1 MPVVAVGVY
10 PPLLAITPCT
20 ITTSTDKLVAFNQFL
35 FIGEFAMSSKKMAS
49 GGVHTSAWIAQTY
62 VSFTVSIT
70 ATIIGTF
77 YMPGDN
83 WLKGYMGMG
92 LLFSVASTAS
102 LSKTI
107 RDVEES
113 KTMMS
118 RIDEAK
124 LERLLAEYDPF
135 KQ

>member
-1 MPVVAVGVY
+1 MKGKTY
-10 PPLLAITPCT
+10 PA
-20 ITTSTDKLVAFNQFL
+20 TTT
-35 FIGEFAMSSKKMAS
+35 
-49 GGVHTSAWIAQTY
+49 HTSAWVTQTWI
-62 VSFTVSIT
+62 SFVISIT
-70 ATIIGTF
+70 ATSIGII
-77 YMPGDN
+77 YMPADT
-83 WLKGYMGMG
+83 WIKGYLGMGM
-92 LLFSVASTAS
+92 LFSIGSTIG

-113 KTMMS
+113 KRMLS

>member
-1 MPVVAVGVY
+1 MSAKKE
-10 PPLLAITPCT
+10 TSST
-20 ITTSTDKLVAFNQFL
+20 HTSTWV
-35 FIGEFAMSSKKMAS
+35 
-49 GGVHTSAWIAQTY
+49 AQTY
-62 VSFTVSIT
+62 ATFVISIAAT
-70 ATIIGTF
+70 AIGRL

>member
-1 MPVVAVGVY
+1 MSNKKV
-10 PPLLAITPCT
+10 
-20 ITTSTDKLVAFNQFL
+20 TTNST
-35 FIGEFAMSSKKMAS
+35 
-49 GGVHTSAWIAQTY
+49 HTSAWIAQTY
-62 VSFTVSIT
+62 VSFFVSIS
-70 ATIIGTF
+70 ATLIGIF
-77 YMPGDN
+77 YMPGN
-83 WLKGYMGMG
+83 GWLKGYLGMG
-92 LLFSVASTAS
+92 VLFSIASTAS

>member
-1 MPVVAVGVY
+1 MSNKKVS
-10 PPLLAITPCT
+10 
-20 ITTSTDKLVAFNQFL
+20 TSST
-35 FIGEFAMSSKKMAS
+35 
-49 GGVHTSAWIAQTY
+49 HTSAWIAQTY
-62 VSFTVSIT
+62 ISFIVSIA
-70 ATIIGTF
+70 ATIIGVC
-77 YMPGDN
+77 YIPGNN

-92 LLFSVASTAS
+92 VMFSVASTAS

-107 RDVEES
+107 RDIEES

>member
-1 MPVVAVGVY
+1 MNKKV
-10 PPLLAITPCT
+10 
-20 ITTSTDKLVAFNQFL
+20 STN
-35 FIGEFAMSSKKMAS
+35 ST
-49 GGVHTSAWIAQTY
+49 HTSAWVTQTY
-62 VSFTVSIT
+62 VSFLVSIT
-70 ATIIGTF
+70 ATLVGVF
-77 YMPGDN
+77 YMPGDS

-92 LLFSVASTAS
+92 VLFSVASTAS
-102 LSKTI
+102 LSKTL
-107 RDVEES
+107 RDIEES